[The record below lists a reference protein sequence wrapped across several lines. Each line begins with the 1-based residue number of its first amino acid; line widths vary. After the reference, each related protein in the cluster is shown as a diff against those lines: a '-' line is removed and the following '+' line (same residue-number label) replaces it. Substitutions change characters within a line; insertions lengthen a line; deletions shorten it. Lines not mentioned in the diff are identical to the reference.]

1 MVMVYKNITENLNI
15 SLLFRYLDLREFGS
29 APHGG
34 FGMGFERYIQSILGI
49 YNIKDAI
56 PFPRWPDHCLL

>member
-1 MVMVYKNITENLNI
+1 MREERYDILKD
-15 SLLFRYLDLREFGS
+15 RYLDLREFGS

-49 YNIKDAI
+49 YNIKDTI
-56 PFPRWPDHCLL
+56 PFPRWPKHCLFYVVM